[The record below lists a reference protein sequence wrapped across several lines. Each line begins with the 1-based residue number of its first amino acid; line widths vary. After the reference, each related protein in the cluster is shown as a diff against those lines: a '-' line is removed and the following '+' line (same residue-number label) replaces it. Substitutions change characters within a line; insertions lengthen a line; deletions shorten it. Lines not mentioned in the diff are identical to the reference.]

1 MTLSAQTDKVVRVEC
16 NAWAVDVLR
25 SQLDDVM
32 NFFRR
37 SIPSFRQT
45 VLTQEAVPVYA
56 IVSYIPPCLAP
67 IESLSKVS
75 HGYQKAP
82 PILSA

>member
-1 MTLSAQTDKVVRVEC
+1 
-16 NAWAVDVLR
+16 
-25 SQLDDVM
+25 VM
-32 NFFRR
+32 DFFGR
-37 SIPSFRQT
+37 SISSFLQT
-45 VLTQEAVPVYA
+45 VLTHEAVPVHA
-56 IVSYIPPCLAP
+56 VISYIPPCLAP